1 MDEDIKKL
9 AWQVADR
16 VLIHIGRGPLREII
30 EEEVAELLRRIA
42 DAQGWTE
49 WPHDQPRRAFSQLKA

>member
-30 EEEVAELLRRIA
+30 EDEVAELLRRIA

-49 WPHDQPRRAFSQLKA
+49 WPQQAS